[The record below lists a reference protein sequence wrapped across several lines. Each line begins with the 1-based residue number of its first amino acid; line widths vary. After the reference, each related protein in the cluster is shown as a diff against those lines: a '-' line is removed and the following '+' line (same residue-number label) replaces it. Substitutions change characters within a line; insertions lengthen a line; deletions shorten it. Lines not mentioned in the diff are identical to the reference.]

1 MIAITVEEEED
12 IDKFKDYK
20 PVASDAAPEPKET
33 STPSPPKEEAAPE
46 PVTSKAPE
54 VPKPSPAPATEGRI
68 FASPLARRI
77 AEEHKV
83 YHCSYAWFLCLMFY
97 FILFYFGQS

>member
-1 MIAITVEEEED
+1 MIAVTVEEEED

-33 STPSPPKEEAAPE
+33 STPSPPKEEVAAE

-54 VPKPSPAPATEGRI
+54 VSKPSPAPATEGRI

-77 AEEHKV
+77 AEEHNV
-83 YHCSYAWFLCLMFY
+83 CHCSHVLY
-97 FILFYFGQS
+97 